1 MENVVGELFKA
12 VHRFHAIRPK
22 FRKHG
27 SLANVEFFILMGIS
41 VLSEEKDE
49 GITLGDIIRET
60 DMSMSAA
67 SKKITIL
74 EKKGLLKRHISNKDR
89 RNVYVTLT
97 EQGKA
102 ICEEEKEKKHEW
114 IEEVIKRMGVE
125 DVAQMVCLVNRMF
138 DIMEQMEQETAEE
151 LQKGE

>member
-12 VHRFHAIRPK
+12 VHRFHSIRPK

-41 VLSEEKDE
+41 VLSEGKDE

-74 EKKGLLKRHISNKDR
+74 EKKGLLKRQISDKDR
-89 RNVYVTLT
+89 RNVYITLT

-102 ICEEEKEKKHEW
+102 ICEEEKEKKHVW
-114 IEEVIKRMGVE
+114 IEEVIRRMGAE
-125 DVAQMVCLVNRMF
+125 DVTQMVRLVNRMF

-151 LQKGE
+151 LQKGD